1 MVTRA
6 PRLLVKA
13 VQMPQGA
20 AFNVGKVPFTL
31 HPLFPGARRAGA
43 MGAAPASEWHL
54 TDIPTDVDESD
65 LWDLCHQL
73 QTKGFGIAGGPTVEF
88 AEPDLEQQWIVD
100 SPDRLAAKAFAASAG
115 DTCRNPIPW
124 DPRYPAP
131 SPFDWRW
138 FQDPNHSGLDGARSQ
153 INNATDRI
161 TIAHLDT
168 GYRKG
173 HELLPKFLD
182 ATRQRNF
189 VDGDPNPND
198 ASDPDIGGFGNNP
211 GHGTGT
217 LSILAGSLFNGAPF
231 GVSSGVVGGAPFASV
246 IPVRVANSVVLF
258 TNSSIAK
265 GIQYAIDNSVD
276 VLSMSMGGVPAQVW
290 VDVVNAAYEAGITL
304 VTAAGNNFGPFGLR
318 VPRFIVYP
326 ARFRRV
332 LAACGV
338 MSDGSPYADFA
349 DPRKMGG
356 SYGPDSKM
364 DTALAAYTPN
374 TPWAEYACT
383 SLIGFDGAG
392 TSAATPQI
400 AAAAACWLQ
409 KNREEVL
416 RYSKKWMRV
425 EAVRQALYNTAN
437 NSNREHF
444 GRGTLRAGKS
454 MGEAPLPEDQLKAQM
469 QNSDSVDVPILG
481 PTLGAIFGAAEPT
494 SSQHMLRVEAAQIL
508 TRSGELQNI
517 LINAGIDPD
526 RPPADI
532 PDGVRKQFLEAMADD
547 PSVSKTLRMALGGPI
562 LKARPMVPVAGVPTA
577 PTPAESPSIS
587 APLFRKLRVFAF
599 DPVLGM
605 RVDTEYI
612 NETTLEIP
620 WEDDLQPGPVGEYI
634 EVIDVDPASNAC
646 YAPVDLNHPH
656 LLASDGLD
664 PAEGVPQ
671 FHQQMVY
678 AVAMTTIGRFEQ
690 SLGRTALWAPYMSP
704 TMVGEKV
711 RSYYVQRLRVYPHAL
726 REQNAYY
733 SPPRKSLLFGYFQA
747 NRDNAG
753 DNLPG
758 GLIFCCL
765 SHDVVAHET
774 THALLDGLHRH
785 YQYQTNPDIAAFHE
799 AFADIVALFQ
809 HFTIP
814 AALKHT
820 IATSQ
825 GDLRKDNLLAQL
837 AQQFG
842 QASNGSK
849 ALRSAL
855 GKPAKSTDYVS
866 STEAHDRGAVLLA
879 AVFQAFLEIYDARIA
894 DLKRLATGGTGVLP
908 PGDIS
913 VDLVNR
919 MAKEASLAADHVL
932 RACIRALDY
941 CPPVDLTFG
950 DYLRALITADM
961 DLEPDDQFNYR
972 TAFISGFRARGIF
985 PEGVRNLSEENL
997 RWQPPRIR
1005 LSPDRMRQMLS
1016 SLDLTWNLSSDRKQS
1031 YLRGESNGFLLWR
1044 WLQEKLLPGEAAAVE
1059 ADLGVYI
1066 RAGDQ
1071 VPKEIP
1077 TSDDGTPLL
1086 QIHSVRPARR
1096 INSRGQQLT
1105 DLVVEAIQ
1113 RFIVTDPA
1121 TGEKTTHRGGVT
1133 LLIDM
1138 ENERFRYAV
1147 RKRVGNAARVQ
1158 AEQNFMRM
1166 AVGGSQSYFDRTGER
1181 EPFAM
1186 LHRGE

>member
-1 MVTRA
+1 MVSRA

-13 VQMPQGA
+13 AQMPAGA
-20 AFNVGKVPFTL
+20 VFKVGKVPFTL
-31 HPLFPGARRAGA
+31 RPLFPRTPRADA
-43 MGAAPASEWHL
+43 IGAAPAMEWHL
-54 TDIPTDVDESD
+54 TDIPTDIDEAD

-73 QTKGFGIAGGPTVEF
+73 QTNDFGIAGSSKVEF

-100 SPDRLAAKAFAASAG
+100 SPDRLAAKAFAASANG
-115 DTCRNPIPW
+115 GRCGKP
-124 DPRYPAP
+124 DPPNASYPSP

-138 FQDPNHSGLDGARSQ
+138 FQDSNHTGLGEARSQ
-153 INNATDRI
+153 IKNPADRV

-168 GYRKG
+168 GYRKS
-173 HELLPKFLD
+173 HELLPRFLD
-182 ATRQRNF
+182 TTRQRSF
-189 VDGDPNPND
+189 VESDPNPND
-198 ASDPDIGGFGNNP
+198 ASDPDIEGFGYNP

-217 LSILAGSLFNGAPF
+217 LSILAGSLFNGGPF
-231 GVSSGVVGGAPFASV
+231 GVPAGVVGGAPFAA
-246 IPVRVANSVVLF
+246 ILPVRVANSVVLF
-258 TNSSIAK
+258 TNSSIAR
-265 GIQYAIDNSVD
+265 GIRYAIDNHVD

-290 VDVVNAAYEAGITL
+290 ADLVNAAYEAGITL
-304 VTAAGNNFGPFGLR
+304 VTAAGNNFGPFKLR

-374 TPWAEYACT
+374 IPWAEYACP

-409 KNREEVL
+409 KNRGAVL
-416 RYSKKWMRV
+416 NYSKKWMRV
-425 EAVRQALYNTAN
+425 EAVRQALYNAAN
-437 NSNREHF
+437 NTNREHF
-444 GRGTLRAGKS
+444 GRGTLRANQS
-454 MGEAPLPEDQLKAQM
+454 MEEAPLLESQLRARM
-469 QNSDSVDVPILG
+469 QAPDSIDLPLLG
-481 PTLGAIFGAAEPT
+481 PTLGAIFGIARAT
-494 SSQHMLRVEAAQIL
+494 SSQQMLRVEAAQIVA
-508 TRSGELQNI
+508 RSGELQKI
-517 LINAGIDPD
+517 LISAGIDPD
-526 RPPADI
+526 RPPSDF
-532 PDGVRKQFLEAMADD
+532 PEGVRKQFLEALADD
-547 PSVSKTLRMALGGPI
+547 PSVSKTLRIALGEP
-562 LKARPMVPVAGVPTA
+562 LFKARPIVPVAGASDA
-577 PTPAESPSIS
+577 PSSAEAPSLA
-587 APLFRKLRVFAF
+587 APLSRKLRVFAF

-605 RVDTEYI
+605 QVDTEYL

-620 WEDDLQPGPVGEYI
+620 WEDSLQPGPIGEYL
-634 EVIDVDPASNAC
+634 EVVDVDPASGAC
-646 YAPVDLNHPH
+646 YAPVDLNHPY
-656 LLASDGLD
+656 LLASNGLA

-678 AVAMTTIGRFEQ
+678 AVAMTTIGRFEEA
-690 SLGRTALWAPYMSP
+690 LGRTALWAPCLTP
-704 TMVGEKV
+704 AKEGEKIH
-711 RSYYVQRLRVYPHAL
+711 SYFVQRLRIYPHAL

-747 NRDNAG
+747 NREDAG

-758 GLIFCCL
+758 GLVFCCL

-774 THALLDGLHRH
+774 THALLDGLHRY

-855 GKPAKSTDYVS
+855 GKLPKPTDYLN

-879 AVFQAFLEIYDARIA
+879 AIFQAFLEIYDARIA

-908 PGDIS
+908 PGGIS

-919 MAKEASLAADHVL
+919 MAREASRAADHVL

-961 DLEPDDQFNYR
+961 DLEPEDQFNYR

-985 PEGVRNLSEENL
+985 PQGVRNLSEENL
-997 RWQPPRIR
+997 RWQPPKIS
-1005 LSPDRMRQMLS
+1005 LAPDRMSR
-1016 SLDLTWNLSSDRKQS
+1016 N
-1031 YLRGESNGFLLWR
+1031 
-1044 WLQEKLLPGEAAAVE
+1044 
-1059 ADLGVYI
+1059 
-1066 RAGDQ
+1066 
-1071 VPKEIP
+1071 
-1077 TSDDGTPLL
+1077 
-1086 QIHSVRPARR
+1086 VRPARSQLESFLR
-1096 INSRGQQLT
+1096 PKTVLPARRVERSPSLEMASRKALTRGSSGHGGRPRSLRSSRRSGSERDSGFDQRNSSPGNPLSSSGPSNQQP
-1105 DLVVEAIQ
+1105 
-1113 RFIVTDPA
+1113 RPA
-1121 TGEKTTHRGGVT
+1121 TNRSGCG
-1133 LLIDM
+1133 
-1138 ENERFRYAV
+1138 
-1147 RKRVGNAARVQ
+1147 
-1158 AEQNFMRM
+1158 
-1166 AVGGSQSYFDRTGER
+1166 GGS
-1181 EPFAM
+1181 A
-1186 LHRGE
+1186 LHRHRASHGREDHPPWRLYSINRPGASNASVTQSENGSETRPGFKRSKIS